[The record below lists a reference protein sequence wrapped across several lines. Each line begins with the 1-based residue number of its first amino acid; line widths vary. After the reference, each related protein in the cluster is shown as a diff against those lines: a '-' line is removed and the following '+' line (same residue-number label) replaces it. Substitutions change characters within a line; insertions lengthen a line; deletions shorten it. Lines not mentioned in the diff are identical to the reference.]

1 MSTSS
6 QIKMSSQKSKRD
18 NSTKTKQ
25 ENLFLKMKNRKGSSQ
40 NPAIQRRKTTI
51 NPVIVSPRH
60 LMLDSITIGKDPIRS
75 KGIPQVEHFPLSS
88 DVKQSLQRK
97 KTKRRSVF
105 RNPVNFI
112 SEQSKSNNAMTID
125 QSKSNNAMTIEQ
137 TSCAATNINNETQ
150 IDIAIDAEN
159 HMFFERRNR
168 MKHTIGGVAVPSL
181 GNIMLSKQN
190 TMIPTPQF

>member
-1 MSTSS
+1 M
-6 QIKMSSQKSKRD
+6 
-18 NSTKTKQ
+18 
-25 ENLFLKMKNRKGSSQ
+25 RKGSSQ

-51 NPVIVSPRH
+51 QPVIVSPRH
-60 LMLDSITIGKDPIRS
+60 LMLDSITIGKDPSKS

-88 DVKQSLQRK
+88 DVKQQLQRK

-105 RNPVNFI
+105 RNPINFI
-112 SEQSKSNNAMTID
+112 SEQAKSNNAMTID
-125 QSKSNNAMTIEQ
+125 QSRSNNAMTIEQ
-137 TSCAATNINNETQ
+137 TSAATNANNETQ
-150 IDIAIDAEN
+150 IDIAIDGESR
-159 HMFFERRNR
+159 MFFERRNL